1 MQLLSHIEGLHN
13 DCHACWWEEDH
24 QLYPPTGAKNPAEGG
39 KPDVFIQTNNALS
52 RQFRGLS
59 DKYVDVETNVTN
71 PVEAQQLK
79 AGRPA
84 AQ

>member
-1 MQLLSHIEGLHN
+1 MPCLLVGGGSSALSAN
-13 DCHACWWEEDH
+13 RSEESSR
-24 QLYPPTGAKNPAEGG
+24 GG
-39 KPDVFIQTNNALS
+39 GGETDVFIQTNNALS

-71 PVEAQQLK
+71 PVDAQQLK
-79 AGRPA
+79 GRPA